1 MGNSYSHLLHRHNF
15 AVWAAAR
22 ASQRGFVRTALIKTA
37 VEASGL
43 PEAVEDTASWPADKE
58 AFDTFHRHHCRR
70 IMQRLATG
78 GVQPVTYGRAA
89 KIVAIYLKSMVVVG
103 PGWDTQFA
111 RLIHPPIDRIL
122 LQNIVRDN
130 GLPDEVRQVCEGV
143 NWTELPEARYF
154 GLIAGFRQ
162 HRMDKPAFWML
173 ERYWKVTPD

>member
-103 PGWDTQFA
+103 PGWDTQLTASCFRTSCGTMVCPMKSGKCAKGSTGQSCRRHVTSASSRDFA
-111 RLIHPPIDRIL
+111 SIA
-122 LQNIVRDN
+122 
-130 GLPDEVRQVCEGV
+130 
-143 NWTELPEARYF
+143 WTSRRS
-154 GLIAGFRQ
+154 GCWRGTG
-162 HRMDKPAFWML
+162 K
-173 ERYWKVTPD
+173 